1 MENQELT
8 HSIIGCAMEVHRSLG
23 PGLLGSAYEAC
34 LAYGLIKAGLFI
46 ERQKAV
52 PVVYKEVKLEC
63 GYRIDILVE
72 NIVVLELKTV
82 EAFTDVHEAQM
93 LTYLKFSGKSVGL
106 MINFN
111 VSILKGGLRRYV
123 L

>member
-1 MENQELT
+1 MPFLRIN
-8 HSIIGCAMEVHRSLG
+8 
-23 PGLLGSAYEAC
+23 
-34 LAYGLIKAGLFI
+34 KAGLFI

-52 PVVYKEVKLEC
+52 PVVYKDVKLEC

-72 NIVVLELKTV
+72 HIIVIELKTV

-93 LTYLKFSGKSVGL
+93 LTYLKFSGKPVGL

-111 VSILKGGLRRYV
+111 VGLLKSGLKRYV
-123 L
+123 R

>member
-1 MENQELT
+1 M
-8 HSIIGCAMEVHRSLG
+8 
-23 PGLLGSAYEAC
+23 LGSAYEAC